1 LDGARGSAHKERV
14 AIAWI
19 PITIGAAAS
28 QAVRTALQRFL
39 KGRLSTNG
47 AAFTRFVF
55 GLPLA
60 AVYLSLLMA
69 FGVSALPRPGRAFWF
84 WVITAAV
91 SQILATSVQLYVM
104 GTRSFAT
111 AVAYAKTEVV
121 QAAIFEVVF
130 LGAVVSWLGALG
142 IVVATAAVMLMS
154 LVRTS
159 RPLHAFLLGWT
170 EPTALLGLLA
180 GGLFG
185 VAAVGFRAASIS
197 LRHPSAFVAASFT
210 LVVAT
215 MLQTAIMACYL
226 AAREPGEL
234 REVFAEARTGA
245 MVGLASFV
253 GSAGWFTAFTLQIAA
268 YVRTLGLV
276 ELVFT
281 LLISLYFFRERPGR
295 FELIGLALLILSI
308 AMVLNGG
315 R

>member
-69 FGVSALPRPGRAFWF
+69 FGV
-84 WVITAAV
+84 TAAV